1 MATGVWLCTTT
12 ELDIC
17 LQWVDGS
24 LLHDG
29 WWHRASEF
37 DGASFLSYYHL
48 LKKENVPFYE
58 RLASFMRRFFKKNFP
73 RSNTVMLSP
82 YTSMH
87 LEHTQERDQTCWRR
101 NKKKR
106 RSWACSRAQCI
117 KIQNQAD
124 PAGYVAKKLKHHLRA
139 CVARRIGGHDTTTV
153 FSFLFSY
160 YYAPW
165 QVVRVTFL
173 WNKLRTRVHV
183 AVLASHGMMDPVCSE
198 TARPYISPS
207 PMHGTLCERCLP
219 RLLAARASLQGQV
232 TSCSR
237 AHPRNCNRG
246 GGTVT
251 LLRPATLMLHDVLC
265 KQRQHLYCIL
275 IKILNSISS
284 KFLQEFSISMA

>member
-48 LKKENVPFYE
+48 FKKENVPFYE
-58 RLASFMRRFFKKNFP
+58 RLASFMRHFFKKELSAFKY
-73 RSNTVMLSP
+73 SNAFTIHFHAS
-82 YTSMH
+82 H

-139 CVARRIGGHDTTTV
+139 CVRALPGELEVTTPPP
-153 FSFLFSY
+153 SF
-160 YYAPW
+160 
-165 QVVRVTFL
+165 
-173 WNKLRTRVHV
+173 H
-183 AVLASHGMMDPVCSE
+183 
-198 TARPYISPS
+198 
-207 PMHGTLCERCLP
+207 
-219 RLLAARASLQGQV
+219 
-232 TSCSR
+232 SCSLIIT
-237 AHPRNCNRG
+237 HRG
-246 GGTVT
+246 
-251 LLRPATLMLHDVLC
+251 R
-265 KQRQHLYCIL
+265 
-275 IKILNSISS
+275 
-284 KFLQEFSISMA
+284 